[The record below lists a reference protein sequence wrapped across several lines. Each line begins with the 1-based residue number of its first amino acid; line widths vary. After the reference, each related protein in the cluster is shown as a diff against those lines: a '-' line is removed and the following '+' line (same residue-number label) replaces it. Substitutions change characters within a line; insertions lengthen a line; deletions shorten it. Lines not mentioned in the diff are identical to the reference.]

1 MMERYAMQNI
11 KRGDIFWADL
21 GNTGGCEQGGVRP
34 VVILQNNIGNRYSPT
49 VIVAAITSQADKAKL
64 PTHVEISSQEYGL
77 SKDSLILLEQIRT
90 LDKKRLGDY
99 VSTLSIEDMEKVDR
113 ALGVSIEINT
123 KDPIA
128 LEKVYEIKGIKKF
141 IQIWLEKSNDLKA
154 IEEDLLSLKLLTREL
169 EEYCLMKKINLNY
182 YINLEEIYG
191 SGYNYHKTQAV

>member
-1 MMERYAMQNI
+1 MKELYAVQV

-21 GNTGGCEQGGVRP
+21 GNSGGGCEQGGVRP

-49 VIVAAITSQADKAKL
+49 VIVAAITSQSNKAKL

-77 SKDSLILLEQIRT
+77 NKDSLILLEQIRT
-90 LDKKRLGDY
+90 LDKRRLKGY
-99 VSTLSIEDMEKVDR
+99 VSTLSTTDMENVDR

-141 IQIWLEKSNDLKA
+141 IQIWLEKSSDLKA
-154 IEEDLLSLKLLTREL
+154 IEEDLLNLKLLTKEL
-169 EEYCLMKKINLNY
+169 KDYCLMKKINIEY
-182 YINLEEIYG
+182 YIDLEEIYG
-191 SGYNYHKTQAV
+191 SGYNCHRVRAV

>member
-1 MMERYAMQNI
+1 MKELYAVQV

-21 GNTGGCEQGGVRP
+21 GNSGGCEQGGVRP

-49 VIVAAITSQADKAKL
+49 VIVAAITSQANKAKL

-90 LDKKRLGDY
+90 LDKKRIKGY
-99 VSTLSIEDMEKVDR
+99 AATLSTTDMEKVDR

-141 IQIWLEKSNDLKA
+141 IQIWLERSSDLKT
-154 IEEDLLSLKLLTREL
+154 IEKDLLELKLLTKEL
-169 EEYCLMKKINLNY
+169 EDYCLIKKIDINY
-182 YINLEEIYG
+182 YIDLEEIYG
-191 SGYNYHKTQAV
+191 SGYNCHKTQAV